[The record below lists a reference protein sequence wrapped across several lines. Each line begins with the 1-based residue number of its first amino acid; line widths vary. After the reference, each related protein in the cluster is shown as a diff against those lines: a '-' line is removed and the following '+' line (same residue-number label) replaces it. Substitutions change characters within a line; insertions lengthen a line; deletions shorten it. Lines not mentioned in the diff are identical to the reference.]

1 MIQTLFILNSSGTIV
16 LRKDY
21 RDHTSRSVVDF
32 FWNEVCRAP
41 SPVDVSPVLTAP
53 RNYLFHVYRGGLFY
67 MAPVAG
73 EVAPILV
80 LEMLHRI
87 ADTFK
92 LYFGP
97 EDATENKLRKNFA
110 ICFQLLEEVRR
121 CCHPPLW
128 WWWWWCMTCRR
139 SPCCWCAGP
148 DLVPSGGGLV
158 FFLKLKKTSEKK
170 TSARHNFCLP
180 KRHPWPDT
188 LLVFLLC

>member
-148 DLVPSGGGLV
+148 DLVPSGGGLG
-158 FFLKLKKTSEKK
+158 FF
-170 TSARHNFCLP
+170 F
-180 KRHPWPDT
+180 
-188 LLVFLLC
+188 